1 MKLTSNSQ
9 QGRILLNL
17 LSLLIYL
24 NPAFNRLIELLS
36 VLLPLTFNETKSKKE
51 LQQINGLE

>member
-9 QGRILLNL
+9 EGRILLNL

-24 NPAFNRLIELLS
+24 NPAFNRLIELPS
-36 VLLPLTFNETKSKKE
+36 VLLPLTFNETRSKKE
-51 LQQINGLE
+51 LQQIKGLE

>member
-36 VLLPLTFNETKSKKE
+36 ALLPLTFNETRSKKE
-51 LQQINGLE
+51 LQQIKG

>member
-24 NPAFNRLIELLS
+24 NPAFNRLIELLI

-51 LQQINGLE
+51 LQQIKGLE